1 MTIIAHARMVIV
13 IMEELASIL
22 MSVPKRSIYVSRIL
36 PVVTFLVGS
45 NVHATMVTLVMGRL
59 YVSEIRARLAITI
72 VISMPYA

>member
-1 MTIIAHARMVIV
+1 MTLIAHARMVIV
-13 IMEELASIL
+13 IMEELALIL

-59 YVSEIRARLAITI
+59 RVSGIRARLAITI
-72 VISMPYA
+72 VMLMPYA

>member
-1 MTIIAHARMVIV
+1 MTLIAHARMVIV

-45 NVHATMVTLVMGRL
+45 NVHATMVTLVMVRL
-59 YVSEIRARLAITI
+59 RVSEIHARLAITI
-72 VISMPYA
+72 VMLMPYA